1 MNTDTN
7 SQYSINTTP
16 TATNKIIKKKIIVKK
31 KDTKKDNGK
40 LKIEHELDNKFP
52 SVNLQTDFELTQ
64 DLNIPTQFLN
74 GIKKTK
80 DDINFELIKKL
91 PCLKLINSVIEDNTI
106 DEPDEIQNNQQE
118 LFDDIDTENLELS
131 KVGDKYY
138 YFDYDKGIIY
148 NLKYKPIGCID
159 EYGEISIENGC

>member
-52 SVNLQTDFELTQ
+52 SVNLQTDFELT
-64 DLNIPTQFLN
+64 
-74 GIKKTK
+74 
-80 DDINFELIKKL
+80 
-91 PCLKLINSVIEDNTI
+91 
-106 DEPDEIQNNQQE
+106 
-118 LFDDIDTENLELS
+118 
-131 KVGDKYY
+131 
-138 YFDYDKGIIY
+138 
-148 NLKYKPIGCID
+148 
-159 EYGEISIENGC
+159 